1 MDSKEILVVGGGLA
15 GLSTAYYLADIGE
28 LKVRVIETLDRLG
41 GFFFYD
47 EIFYNGMIGR
57 EITSEYI
64 DLVMNNNDIEVF
76 INTSAVSIEGRL
88 YIAGKGTVDGWQG
101 EVVAA
106 TGFRSKT
113 PLELGI
119 YGYRPAGVFS
129 IKTVMEILEDGY
141 IPGEEIVIYGL
152 NRYVV
157 SVAYKLSKTSG
168 IKSVKIISPNEER
181 KIMEHISDVEFIRG
195 RIRWIDGLK
204 RVERVILETKE
215 DVKCDTLIIGEVT
228 PFNYLHIKYSVGNA
242 SMIVYDPLKI
252 VELSKLF
259 VENFVD
265 ILNGGEEIVIA
276 DDLQMAP
283 RRISRNIRKVMTA
296 YPKGTMLVIN
306 EKEIILDHDY
316 QILRL
321 PDSDEIDIEVIG

>member
-15 GLSTAYYLADIGE
+15 GLSTAYYLAEIGG
-28 LKVRVIETLDRLG
+28 LKVNVIETLDRVG
-41 GFFFYD
+41 GFFIYD
-47 EIFYNGMIGR
+47 EISYEGIIGQ
-57 EITSEYI
+57 EITREYI
-64 DLVMNNNDIEVF
+64 DLVKNNNDIEVF
-76 INTSAVSIEGRL
+76 MNTSAVSIEGKL
-88 YIAGKGTVDGWQG
+88 CIAGRGEVETWQG

-129 IKTVMEILEDGY
+129 IKTVMEIIRDGY

-152 NRYVV
+152 NRYVA
-157 SVAYKLSKTSG
+157 SVAYKLSKIAG
-168 IKSVKIISPNEER
+168 IKSVKIISPIEE
-181 KIMEHISDVEFIRG
+181 KKFIEHLSDIEFIKG
-195 RIRWIDGLK
+195 HIKWIDGLK
-204 RVERVILETKE
+204 RVERVILDTRE

-259 VENFVD
+259 VENFID
-265 ILNGGEEIVIA
+265 LLGGGEEIVIA
-276 DDLQMAP
+276 DNVQMAP
-283 RRISRNIRKVMTA
+283 RHVSRNIRRVMSA
-296 YPKGTMLVIN
+296 YPKGTRLVVN
-306 EKEIILDHDY
+306 GKEITLDHDY

-321 PDSDEIDIEVIG
+321 PDSDKIEIEVIG